1 VWRPDLGD
9 YLAAAA
15 EILGVSEDSVARLPR
30 LGLADSALA
39 APFAGF
45 GDEEAYP
52 TLELKAAVLLE
63 RLVRNHPLPDGNK
76 RTAFAMTIDFLE
88 QNGRTWGDPDVA
100 TDADLV
106 GRVAAR
112 EAELEEVVGWIKQ
125 RTTAAT

>member
-15 EILGVSEDSVARLPR
+15 EILGVSEERLARLPQMK
-30 LGLADSALA
+30 LAESALA

-45 GDEEAYP
+45 GQEDAYP

-76 RTAFAMTIDFLE
+76 RTAFAMTIDFLQ
-88 QNGRTWGDPDVA
+88 QNGRTWGAPDVA
-100 TDADLV
+100 IDAGTVDS
-106 GRVAAR
+106 VAAG
-112 EAELEEVVGWIKQ
+112 ATELEEIVAWIRQ
-125 RTTAAT
+125 RTAAP

>member
-15 EILGVSEDSVARLPR
+15 EILGVSEERLARLPR
-30 LGLADSALA
+30 IELAESALA

-45 GDEEAYP
+45 GDEDAYP

-76 RTAFAMTIDFLE
+76 RTALAMTIDFLE
-88 QNGRTWGDPDVA
+88 QNGRTWGDPNVSI
-100 TDADLV
+100 DAEAV
-106 GRVAAR
+106 RRVAAGA
-112 EAELEEVVGWIKQ
+112 AELEEIVAWIRD
-125 RTTAAT
+125 RTARS

>member
-9 YLAAAA
+9 FLAAAA
-15 EILGVSEDSVARLPR
+15 EILGVSEDSIARLPR
-30 LGLADSALA
+30 LGLAESALA

-45 GDEEAYP
+45 GEEDAYP

-88 QNGRTWGDPDVA
+88 ENGRTWGDPDVA
-100 TDADLV
+100 TDAETV
-106 GRVAAR
+106 RRVAAGGS
-112 EAELEEVVGWIKQ
+112 ELDEIVAWIMQ
-125 RTTAAT
+125 RTT

>member
-15 EILGVSEDSVARLPR
+15 EILGVSEERLARLPR
-30 LGLADSALA
+30 LELAESALA

-45 GDEEAYP
+45 GEEDAYP

-76 RTAFAMTIDFLE
+76 RTALAMTIDFLD
-88 QNGRTWGDPDVA
+88 QNGRAWGEPDVA
-100 TDADLV
+100 TDAGTV
-106 GRVAAR
+106 QRVAAG
-112 EAELEEVVGWIKQ
+112 EAELEEIVAWIRQ
-125 RTTAAT
+125 RTARS